1 MRGSEKTGFTIKPV
15 NSTLFKYASI
25 IYMLQMSFDI
35 SVDNKLTNSKFQDTI
50 YIKIDK
56 NLVVTFNNKTIA
68 TSNNNEPNTNLIN
81 NLLLDYL
88 KREYSDTKRLPS
100 SIFYKTEDKNA
111 RVLFSS
117 LDDAISTVQSQ
128 MISFIEKEENITDKM
143 LIKKYPVLLQ
153 KKFY

>member
-1 MRGSEKTGFTIKPV
+1 MKMEAR
-15 NSTLFKYASI
+15 
-25 IYMLQMSFDI
+25 
-35 SVDNKLTNSKFQDTI
+35 
-50 YIKIDK
+50 
-56 NLVVTFNNKTIA
+56 
-68 TSNNNEPNTNLIN
+68 EPLIN